1 MLLERNSRP
10 VSRYFGKI
18 PGWLRQRCRHFHR
31 NERGFEA
38 VTMVIL
44 LAMGA
49 MVTLFLWKDVWTA
62 KLKPWILETIT
73 AILG

>member
-44 LAMGA
+44 
-49 MVTLFLWKDVWTA
+49 FLWKDVWTA